1 MKTPLI
7 QRFSSRQ
14 HRLGHVFL
22 KDRLQGASEYKRI
35 AGYFRSS
42 IFELVHEE
50 LSSIETV
57 RIVCNADLDREDVMI
72 AGLSRQAVTRTLI
85 EKWHEG
91 ESGVDL
97 LLEQPRYR
105 RLYELLTRGNVQ
117 IRVVCRQDAPFLH
130 GKAGVIRRPD
140 GQATSFMGSI
150 NETAQGW
157 LHSYEMVWED
167 RSDEAIAWC
176 ETEFEWLWQ
185 QGIDLPEAVI
195 EEIGR
200 EARRVEVALSAST
213 EPVKLAQSL
222 LVESPMNVRGECLQ
236 PWQKAFVGIFAD
248 HRERYGAA
256 RLLLADEVGVGKT
269 LSMAVTGLLAALLED
284 GPLLILCPASLALQ
298 WQMELW
304 DKLGVPSGV
313 WGRAPYRGWRD
324 HRGHLYRASRPQDIL
339 ACPFQIGIVSTGI
352 IVHGTR
358 EAECLL
364 KGRYGTIVLDEGHKA
379 RVSRGM
385 TVTEPEGNKLYG
397 FMETLAERTRHLIIG
412 TATPIQTDQEQ
423 IWDLLRL
430 LAVGNDFV
438 LGRRGVSRWY
448 NAAESLALITGKQT
462 ITDSYEAW
470 SWLRTPLPHP
480 AEDALFDQMRMDLEI
495 RDTRESFTDKTL
507 SELDSF
513 TRDELDAQLTD
524 GATGS
529 GLPFFR
535 YHNPLARHVVLRRR
549 KTLEDAGLMPRIAV
563 NIHPGQ
569 DADRSLFEG
578 KAIQTPHFYDQA
590 YELVERFSTALAARI
605 RSGGFI
611 KSLLLQRI
619 CSSVEAGLSTA
630 RRMIEIRE
638 NLVRHVNQDPEQ
650 LGIDDPDLLAL
661 VEELQA
667 DPALQAN
674 LADEADV
681 LQEIVHLLE
690 RNAGSD
696 PKGRAILHFL
706 MPDPQGGLDWAE
718 KGCIVFSQYYD
729 SVRWIA
735 SYVSAAFPRW
745 PVAVYAGVGKSGIV
759 LDGKWHTVD
768 REEIKAGVK
777 ERKLK
782 LVIATDAACEGLNLQ
797 TLGTLINA
805 DLPWNPSRLE
815 QRIGRIK
822 RFGQRRDSV
831 DVANLVYQDTVD
843 ARVYE
848 CLSERMRDKYD
859 ILGSIPDTIE
869 DDWIN
874 DIRELQRKLD
884 EYTNPREQTDVFK
897 LRYGDFLE
905 QDNAAWERCEE
916 VLARSEVEKALS
928 QPWKMARG
936 RQRPKG
942 V

>member
-1 MKTPLI
+1 MPPLV
-7 QRFSSRQ
+7 QRFSSR
-14 HRLGHVFL
+14 HDRLGHVFL
-22 KDRLQGASEYKRI
+22 KDRLTGASEYLRI

-50 LSSIETV
+50 LSTIERV
-57 RIVCNADLDREDVMI
+57 RIVCNADLDREDVVI
-72 AGLSRQAVTRTLI
+72 AGLSRQAVSRTLI

-105 RLYELLTRGNVQ
+105 RLYELLTQGNIE

-167 RSDEAIAWC
+167 PSEDAVAWC
-176 ETEFEWLWQ
+176 EAEFEWLWQ
-185 QGIDLPEAVI
+185 QGIDLPDAVI

-200 EARRVEVALSAST
+200 EARRVEVALEAT
-213 EPVKLAQSL
+213 TPPVQLAKSL

-236 PWQKAFVGIFAD
+236 PWQKAFVGIFSD
-248 HRERYGAA
+248 HRERFGAA

-269 LSMAVTGLLAALLED
+269 LSMAVTGLLGALMDD
-284 GPLLILCPASLALQ
+284 GPLLILCPASLAVQ

-324 HRGHLYRASRPQDIL
+324 HRGHLYRASRPRDIL

-352 IVHGTR
+352 IVHGTQ

-364 KGRYGTIVLDEGHKA
+364 KGRYGTIALDEGHKA
-379 RVSRGM
+379 RVARGM
-385 TVTEPEGNKLYG
+385 TQAEPEANKLYA
-397 FMETLAERTRHLIIG
+397 FMERLAERTRHLIIG

-430 LAVGNDFV
+430 LAVGNEFV
-438 LGRRGVSRWY
+438 LGRRGVSRWHD
-448 NAAESLALITGKQT
+448 AKASLALITGKET
-462 ITDSYEAW
+462 IQDGYEAW
-470 SWLRTPLPHP
+470 NWLRSPLPHR
-480 AEDALFDQMRMDLEI
+480 AEDTLFDQIRFDLDI
-495 RDTRESFTDKTL
+495 RQDQEAFTDRALSDLDDITREDF
-507 SELDSF
+507 E
-513 TRDELDAQLTD
+513 AQLLD
-524 GATGS
+524 GTTGS

-549 KTLEDAGLMPRIAV
+549 KTLEDAGLMPKIAV
-563 NIHPGQ
+563 NIHPGA
-569 DADRSLFEG
+569 DADLSLFEG

-590 YELVERFSTALAARI
+590 YELVERFSTALANRI

-638 NLVRHVNQDPEQ
+638 NLVRYVDQDPEQ
-650 LGIDDPDLLAL
+650 LGIEDSDLLAL
-661 VEELQA
+661 VEQLQD
-667 DPALQAN
+667 DPALQGN
-674 LADEADV
+674 LIDESGV
-681 LQEIVHLLE
+681 LQEIVRLLE

-696 PKGRAILHFL
+696 PKGKVILHFL
-706 MPDPQGGLDWAE
+706 APSAQGGRDWAD

-735 SYVSAAFPRW
+735 FHVSGHFPDW
-745 PVAVYAGVGKSGIV
+745 PVAVYAGVGKSGVV
-759 LDGKWHTVD
+759 LNGQWHSVD
-768 REEIKAGVK
+768 REEIKMGVK

-797 TLGTLINA
+797 TLGTLING

-831 DVANLVYQDTVD
+831 DVANLVYQNTVD
-843 ARVYE
+843 DRVYE
-848 CLSERMRDKYD
+848 CLSDRMRDKYD
-859 ILGSIPDTIE
+859 IMGSIPDTIE
-869 DDWIN
+869 DDWIS
-874 DIRELQRKLD
+874 DIQQLQKKLA
-884 EYTNPREQTDVFK
+884 EYTNPREQTDVFT

-916 VLARSEVEKALS
+916 VLSRTEVEKALS
-928 QPWKMARG
+928 QPWKMG
-936 RQRPKG
+936 RR
-942 V
+942 